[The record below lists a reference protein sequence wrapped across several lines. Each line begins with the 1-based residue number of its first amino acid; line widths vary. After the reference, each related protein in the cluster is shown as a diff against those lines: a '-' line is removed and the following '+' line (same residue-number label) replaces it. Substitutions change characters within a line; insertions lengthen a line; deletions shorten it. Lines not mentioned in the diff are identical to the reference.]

1 MNRAIIVLCAGLV
14 LAALLSGGATA
25 HANYVSST
33 PRADSIFP
41 YNATP
46 TSVNITL
53 SEAVESGAGTIHVTN
68 GTGARF
74 DMPPVTLS
82 GAGLTMSV
90 GVNRTGSGIITVTW
104 TAVSAVD
111 GHFTAG
117 SFAWCVQN
125 PDPNGTGCSG
135 AGLGATSSGAP
146 ISPFEVGLRF
156 IAFFGLAAALGA
168 SVLGA
173 FMWIPAGRD
182 PDVKETPGYRLGFQ
196 VVTNVGRIGAFG
208 FALAYAG
215 LFLLTD
221 ALESTGGSSSV
232 VGSPYKLSV
241 ILTLAVGAVL
251 FVVLS
256 NAFMRARKDPPESTH
271 RYLLLGALLGF
282 AAIAIGSA
290 GTHAAAVQSLGGIS
304 NYFGIDPLAPLNA
317 IAPVIGTFADAAH
330 IAGVALWVGGLA
342 TILATRSFLREP
354 TSVALARIVLGRFS
368 AMAFYCVG
376 LVLIG
381 GLVLALLLVGSWDA
395 LFSSGYGWVVLAKV
409 SLFVPMIAFG
419 AYNRYRLIPRA
430 AETGDP
436 AAAFRKLTWNVRNE
450 TAIGATV
457 LVLAAILAS
466 LTPAVSV
473 FAGSSEFTLSD
484 TVSGIHI
491 QMIIDPPP
499 ASANISYTVQFLLT
513 WASNGSAYNFG
524 KNTSVITFR
533 SETNVLLPPETLP
546 LDGPHG
552 NHFFITTLA
561 MSQPGT
567 WSIQPRVVRSD
578 GFDLITT
585 FHVVLTGGS

>member
-1 MNRAIIVLCAGLV
+1 
-14 LAALLSGGATA
+14 
-25 HANYVSST
+25 
-33 PRADSIFP
+33 
-41 YNATP
+41 
-46 TSVNITL
+46 
-53 SEAVESGAGTIHVTN
+53 
-68 GTGARF
+68 
-74 DMPPVTLS
+74 MPPVTLS

-173 FMWIPAGRD
+173 VMWIPAGRD
-182 PDVKETPGYRLGFQ
+182 PDVKETAGYRLGFQ

-271 RYLLLGALLGF
+271 RYLLL
-282 AAIAIGSA
+282 
-290 GTHAAAVQSLGGIS
+290 
-304 NYFGIDPLAPLNA
+304 
-317 IAPVIGTFADAAH
+317 
-330 IAGVALWVGGLA
+330 
-342 TILATRSFLREP
+342 
-354 TSVALARIVLGRFS
+354 
-368 AMAFYCVG
+368 
-376 LVLIG
+376 
-381 GLVLALLLVGSWDA
+381 GSWDA

-513 WASNGSAYNFG
+513 WASNGSAFNFG
-524 KNTSVITFR
+524 NNTHVI
-533 SETNVLLPPETLP
+533 
-546 LDGPHG
+546 
-552 NHFFITTLA
+552 
-561 MSQPGT
+561 
-567 WSIQPRVVRSD
+567 
-578 GFDLITT
+578 
-585 FHVVLTGGS
+585 

>member
-1 MNRAIIVLCAGLV
+1 MNRSILILCAV
-14 LAALLSGGATA
+14 LALVAVLPGNASA
-25 HANYVSST
+25 HANYVSSN
-33 PRADSIFP
+33 PKPDSIFP

-46 TSVNITL
+46 TLVSITL
-53 SEAVESGAGTIHVTN
+53 SETVESGAGTIHVANAT
-68 GTGARF
+68 GTRF
-74 DMPPVTLS
+74 DAPPVTLS
-82 GAGLTMSV
+82 DAGRTMSV

-104 TAVSAVD
+104 TAISAVD

-146 ISPFEVGLRF
+146 VSPFEVGLRF

-182 PDVKETPGYRLGFQ
+182 PDVKETPEYR
-196 VVTNVGRIGAFG
+196 
-208 FALAYAG
+208 
-215 LFLLTD
+215 
-221 ALESTGGSSSV
+221 
-232 VGSPYKLSV
+232 
-241 ILTLAVGAVL
+241 
-251 FVVLS
+251 
-256 NAFMRARKDPPESTH
+256 
-271 RYLLLGALLGF
+271 LGF

-304 NYFGIDPLAPLNA
+304 SFFGIDPLAPLNA
-317 IAPVIGTFADAAH
+317 IAPAIGTIADTAH

-354 TSVALARIVLGRFS
+354 TSVPLARIVLGRFS

-409 SLFVPMIAFG
+409 SLFIPMIAFG

-430 AETGDP
+430 AETGEP
-436 AAAFRKLTWNVRNE
+436 AAAFRQLTWNVRNE
-450 TAIGATV
+450 TALGATV

-466 LTPAVSV
+466 LTPAISV
-473 FAGSSEFTLSD
+473 FAGSTEFTLND
-484 TVSGIHI
+484 TVRGIHI

-499 ASANISYTVQFLLT
+499 ATANISYTIQFLLT

-533 SETNVLLPPETLP
+533 SETNVLLPPQTLP

-567 WSIQPRVVRSD
+567 WSIQQRFGRF
-578 GFDLITT
+578 GNDLITT

>member
-251 FVVLS
+251 FVALS

-354 TSVALARIVLGRFS
+354 TSVPLARIVLGRFS

>member
-1 MNRAIIVLCAGLV
+1 MNRAILLLCAVFALT
-14 LAALLSGGATA
+14 ALLPADATA
-25 HANYVSST
+25 HANYVSSN
-33 PRADSIFP
+33 PAPDSIFP

-46 TSVNITL
+46 TSVSITL
-53 SEAVESGAGTIHVTN
+53 SEAVESGAGTIRVTN
-68 GTGARF
+68 ATGTRF
-74 DMPPVTLS
+74 DVPPVTLA
-82 GAGLTMSV
+82 GAGRTMSV
-90 GVNRTGSGIITVTW
+90 GVKRTGPGIIAVTW

-117 SFAWCVQN
+117 SFAYCVQN

-135 AGLGATSSGAP
+135 GGLGATSSGAP

-156 IAFFGLAAALGA
+156 IGFFGLAAALGA

-182 PDVKETPGYRLGFQ
+182 PDVKETAGYRLGFQ
-196 VVTNVGRIGAFG
+196 IVTNVGRIGAFG
-208 FALAYAG
+208 FALSYAG
-215 LFLLTD
+215 LFFLTD
-221 ALESTGGSSSV
+221 ALESTGGASSV

-241 ILTLAVGAVL
+241 VLSVAVGAVL

-256 NAFMRARKDPPESTH
+256 TAFTRARKDPPESTD

-282 AAIAIGSA
+282 AAIAIGSG

-317 IAPVIGTFADAAH
+317 IAPAIGIFADAAH

-342 TILATRSFLREP
+342 TIFATRSFLREP
-354 TSVALARIVLGRFS
+354 TSVPLARIVLGRFS

-376 LVLIG
+376 MVLFG
-381 GLVLALLLVGSWDA
+381 GLVLALLLVGSLDA
-395 LFSSGYGWVVLAKV
+395 LLTSGYGWVVLAKV
-409 SLFVPMIAFG
+409 SLFIPMISFG

-430 AETGDP
+430 AETGEP
-436 AAAFRKLTWNVRNE
+436 AAAFRQLTWNVRNE
-450 TAIGATV
+450 TALGATV

-473 FAGSSEFTLSD
+473 FAGSTQFTLND

-491 QMIIDPPP
+491 EMLIDPPP
-499 ASANISYTVQFLLT
+499 ATANISYTVQFLLT
-513 WASNGSAYNFG
+513 WASNGSAYEFG
-524 KNTSVITFR
+524 KNTSMITFR
-533 SETNVLLPPETLP
+533 SETNVLLPPQTLP
-546 LDGPHG
+546 YDAIHG
-552 NHFFITTLA
+552 NHYIITTLA

-567 WSIQPRVVRSD
+567 WSIQPRFVRSD
-578 GFDLITT
+578 GFDLIAT
-585 FHVVLTGGS
+585 FHVVLSGGS

>member
-1 MNRAIIVLCAGLV
+1 MNRAILLLCAV
-14 LAALLSGGATA
+14 VVAAALLPADASA

-33 PRADSIFP
+33 PAPDSIFP

-46 TSVNITL
+46 SSVTITL
-53 SEAVESGAGTIHVTN
+53 SEAVESGTGTVRVTN
-68 GTGARF
+68 ATGTRF

-82 GAGLTMSV
+82 GAGRTMSV
-90 GVNRTGSGIITVTW
+90 GMNRTGSGIITVTW
-104 TAVSAVD
+104 SAVSADD

-135 AGLGATSSGAP
+135 GGLGQTSSGAP
-146 ISPFEVGLRF
+146 VSPFEVGLRF
-156 IAFFGLAAALGA
+156 IGFFGLAAALGA

-182 PDVKETPGYRLGFQ
+182 PDVKEAPGYRLGFQ
-196 VVTNVGRIGAFG
+196 IVMNVARIGAFG
-208 FALAYAG
+208 FALAFAG

-221 ALESTGGSSSV
+221 ALESTGGGSSV

-241 ILTLAVGAVL
+241 VLSLAIGAVL
-251 FVVLS
+251 FIALS
-256 NAFMRARKDPPESTH
+256 SAFMHARKDPPESTH
-271 RYLLLGALLGF
+271 GYLLLSTVLGF

-317 IAPVIGTFADAAH
+317 IAPAIGTVADAAH

-342 TILATRSFLREP
+342 TIFATRSFLREP
-354 TSVALARIVLGRFS
+354 ASVPLARVVLGRFS

-381 GLVLALLLVGSWDA
+381 GLILALLLVGSWDA
-395 LFSSGYGWVVLAKV
+395 LFSSGYGWVILAKV
-409 SLFVPMIAFG
+409 SLFIPMIAFG

-430 AETGDP
+430 TEMGEP
-436 AAAFRKLTWNVRNE
+436 AAAFRQLTWNVRNE
-450 TAIGATV
+450 TALGATV

-466 LTPAVSV
+466 LTPAISV
-473 FAGSSEFTLSD
+473 FAGSTQFTLSD
-484 TVSGIHI
+484 TVDGIHI
-491 QMIIDPPP
+491 QMLIDPPP
-499 ASANISYTVQFLLT
+499 ATANISYTVQFLLT

-533 SETNVLLPPETLP
+533 SETNVLLPPQTLP

-567 WSIQPRVVRSD
+567 WSIQPRFVRF
-578 GFDLITT
+578 GNDLITT

>member
-1 MNRAIIVLCAGLV
+1 
-14 LAALLSGGATA
+14 
-25 HANYVSST
+25 
-33 PRADSIFP
+33 
-41 YNATP
+41 
-46 TSVNITL
+46 
-53 SEAVESGAGTIHVTN
+53 
-68 GTGARF
+68 
-74 DMPPVTLS
+74 
-82 GAGLTMSV
+82 
-90 GVNRTGSGIITVTW
+90 
-104 TAVSAVD
+104 VSAVD

-182 PDVKETPGYRLGFQ
+182 PDVKDTPGYRLGFQ
-196 VVTNVGRIGAFG
+196 VLVNVGRIGAFG

-354 TSVALARIVLGRFS
+354 TSVPLARIVLGRFS

-473 FAGSSEFTLSD
+473 FARSSEFTLSD